1 MQACQF
7 PKQISWRS
15 ATGAT
20 EVVRPNCQSQSIIS
34 RSPPAHIALRSWR
47 VAVVL
52 LFALMFA
59 TFQSVQAK
67 SYGDI
72 EQQRIEK
79 TFAAVDS
86 VSEPQ
91 GEFKVRTLS
100 SGDEVLGYVFQSQ
113 DVVDIPAYS
122 GKPINMQV
130 ILDTAGVIQ
139 DAYVLEHHEPILLVG
154 IPEAKLHAF
163 NAKYK
168 GIKVNQRVVVGRSS
182 DPDAVTVDAVTG
194 ATVTVM
200 VVNEVVMRS
209 AHAVAVSL
217 GLVEDNAGL
226 AQKPATVRKD
236 IYQVAD
242 WAQLTGNGA
251 IRRLHLTH
259 GQIDEAFKGSEAE
272 GFDQA
277 AADQVDDT
285 FIDLYTAHLNPPTI
299 GRNLLGDN
307 QYRFLMKDLKPG
319 EHAIAVLGSG
329 AYSFKGS
336 GYVRGGIFDRVQL
349 RQFGKTISFHDRDFE
364 RLSDV
369 YAEGMPDFREM
380 AIFIVR
386 EPASFDPGSPWALEL
401 LVKRQTGPIS
411 GIFSSFELPYQMPEE
426 YLERPQP
433 TAAELAAIEEANRPL
448 WLNIWYQKSFQIG
461 VISLALLLLTVI
473 LFLQDTF
480 TQRPHFLHWLRR
492 GYLIFTVVF
501 IGWYALG
508 QLSVVNVLTFVHA
521 LVQDF
526 RWELFLTDPI
536 IFIIWTFTAASIL
549 LWGRGVFCGWLCPFG
564 ALQELINEAARK
576 LKIPQYELP
585 FALHERL
592 WAIKY
597 IILLLLFGLSLESLA
612 TAERFA
618 EVEPFKTAI
627 TLKFDRQWWFVL
639 YAVILLVIN
648 IFTRKVYC
656 RYVCPL
662 GAALAIP
669 SKFRLFDWLKRRKE
683 CGSPCQ
689 LCAKECEIQA
699 IHPDGHINANEC
711 HYCLDCQMTYHNDD
725 KCPPLILKQK
735 KRSKKAPVSAEL
747 IPVVQVVV
755 PERAL

>member
-1 MQACQF
+1 MTYNQ
-7 PKQISWRS
+7 PSIPRVLRTW
-15 ATGAT
+15 TGGLL
-20 EVVRPNCQSQSIIS
+20 I
-34 RSPPAHIALRSWR
+34 LLG
-47 VAVVL
+47 L
-52 LFALMFA
+52 LFAVA
-59 TFQSVQAK
+59 QGVQAK
-67 SYGDI
+67 PYGDI
-72 EQQRIEK
+72 EQQRIDLVFPK
-79 TFAAVDS
+79 ADS
-86 VSEPQ
+86 VSAPQ

-100 SGDEVLGYVFQSQ
+100 SGDEVLGYVFQSL

-139 DAYVLEHHEPILLVG
+139 DAYVLEHHEPILLIG

-168 GIKVNQRVVVGRSS
+168 GIKVNQRVVVGRSG

-200 VVNEVVMRS
+200 VVNEVVMRA
-209 AHAVAVSL
+209 AHKVAVSL
-217 GLVEDNAGL
+217 GLVEEAAGL
-226 AQKPATVRKD
+226 AQKPATVRMD
-236 IYQVAD
+236 NYQSAD
-242 WAQLTGNGA
+242 WPQLTGNGA
-251 IRRLHLTH
+251 IRRLHLTR
-259 GQIDEAFKGSEAE
+259 GQIDEAFKGTEAQ
-272 GFDQA
+272 GVDVA
-277 AADQVDDT
+277 APEQVDET
-285 FIDLYTAHLNPPTI
+285 FIDLYTAHLNAPTI

-307 QYRFLMKDLKPG
+307 QYRFLMEQLKPG
-319 EHAIAVLGSG
+319 EQAIAVLGSG
-329 AYSFKGS
+329 EYSFKGS

-349 RQFGKTISFHDRDFE
+349 RQFGETISFHDRDFE

-369 YAEGMPDFREM
+369 YAEGMPDFKEM

-386 EPASFDPGSPWALEL
+386 EPSGFDPGSPWSLEL

-426 YLERPQP
+426 YLERPLP

-448 WLNIWYQKSFQIG
+448 WLSIWYQKSFQIG
-461 VISLALLLLTVI
+461 VILVALLLLTVI
-473 LFLQDTF
+473 LFLQDKF
-480 TQRPHFLHWLRR
+480 TQRPQFLHWLRR

-526 RWELFLTDPI
+526 RWELFLTDPV
-536 IFIIWTFTAASIL
+536 IFILWTFTAASIL

-576 LKIPQYELP
+576 LKVPQYELP
-585 FALHERL
+585 FAVHERL

-597 IILLLLFGLSLESLA
+597 IILLLLFGLSLESLS

-639 YAVILLVIN
+639 YAVLLLVIN

-683 CGSPCQ
+683 CGNPCQ

-725 KCPPLILKQK
+725 KCPPLILKKK
-735 KRSKKAPVSAEL
+735 KRGKPVPSRPDSKTPDL

-755 PERAL
+755 P